1 MSFIDYEALARITDK
16 RIIKSRRSIFEG
28 LVSLLAEKPLNQVT
42 VTELCKRALINRKTF
57 YMQYP
62 SVDEAFHSLEE
73 HIVDALLNALQ
84 KRGIL
89 SRCQLDPDG
98 FIRFLDECRT
108 ENQEYF
114 NIIYPYL
121 LSGDFR
127 TVLGIAVGNV
137 GNRFLRESPKGDS
150 RGIYTSALVFSVC
163 GLITMYFDWL
173 NLGKQVPLED
183 LTDIAHT
190 IMTVPLNDC
199 MSNYAGG

>member
-28 LVSLLAEKPLNQVT
+28 LISLLAEKPLNQIT

-73 HIVDALLNALQ
+73 HIVVALLNDLQ
-84 KRGIL
+84 EKGIL
-89 SRCQLDPDG
+89 TRRQLQSDR
-98 FIRFLDECRT
+98 FIYYLDECRK

-114 NIIYPYL
+114 DIIYPYL

-127 TVLGIAVGNV
+127 TVLAIAVGEL
-137 GNRFLRESPKGDS
+137 GTRFMRESPKWNS
-150 RGIYTSALVFSVC
+150 RGVYSSALVFSVC
-163 GLITMYFDWL
+163 GLTTMYFDWL
-173 NLGKQVPLED
+173 NLGMQISLEEQV
-183 LTDIAHT
+183 DIAHT
-190 IMTVPLNDC
+190 IMTIPLNEC
-199 MSNYAGG
+199 MNTFVGD